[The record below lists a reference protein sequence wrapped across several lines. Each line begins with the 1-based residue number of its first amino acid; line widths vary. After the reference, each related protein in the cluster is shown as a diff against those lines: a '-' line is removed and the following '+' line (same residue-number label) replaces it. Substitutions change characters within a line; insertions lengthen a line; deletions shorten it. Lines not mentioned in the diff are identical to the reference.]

1 MIAENTRELLAP
13 INQWL
18 PAVWKLL
25 IAILLLYLLY
35 SITVCVNHWIS
46 RKFKKEPKSRDCSFR
61 WLTYE
66 EVMTVAKDLKQ
77 KQKTSGTGAKRTG
90 NHK

>member
-13 INQWL
+13 VNQWL
-18 PAVWKLL
+18 PAVWTFL
-25 IAILLLYLLY
+25 ITILVIYVLY
-35 SITVCVNHWIS
+35 SIAVCVNHWIS

-66 EVMTVAKDLKQ
+66 EVMSVAHDLKK
-77 KQKTSGTGAKRTG
+77 KQTSGSGVKRTG
-90 NHK
+90 SHK